1 MNRKTLTIILTSTWL
16 LFWASSSIAGV
27 TEYQE
32 AVDAYN
38 REDYKTAHKLFLEL
52 AEQGVV
58 KAQYKLGLIYGKG
71 KGVAKD
77 YSKAFKWWNLA
88 AEKGNGKAQTNL
100 GWMYEMGKGVPKDA
114 QKAANW
120 YQLASNQGFAKAQEK
135 LNLLLNKT
143 KEFKN
148 LKEKSS
154 KEIKDLQT
162 INAALNSELN
172 QIKSENAK
180 AIEATNQANAKAE
193 QEQLASSKEI
203 KDLQTIN
210 AALNSELNQIKSENA
225 KAIEATNQA
234 NAKAEQEQLA
244 SISDNHSELNTGS
257 VSFRGDA
264 LDVASYSED
273 TFTEVGDYI
282 NDSDRLHEAINS
294 LDKKEFVTAHQL
306 FLDLADKGIA
316 EAQINLGMM
325 FESGQGVPQDF
336 NEAIRW
342 YRLAADQKLIKAQEK
357 LNLLLKKAAEPQINL
372 SLGMM
377 FESGQGVPQDFNEA
391 IRWYRLAADQGLI
404 KAQKKLNFLLN
415 KTKENLQ
422 ENTASSSDN
431 SSELN
436 TGSVSFKEV
445 KLASIKEFENL
456 KQKSS
461 KEIKALQ
468 TTTTSLRSELDKIK
482 SDKARAIE
490 ATRQANTKAKEN
502 KLASIKEFE
511 NLKQKSSKEIKALQ
525 IKITSLRSEIDK
537 IKSTKA
543 RAIEATRQANAKVSE
558 VTTSKDLV
566 SKHLEKWVRA
576 WEKQDIELYLSFY
589 SKEFKGSKERHAD
602 WRTSRQAAFKR
613 PTNISIQLQNIQ
625 ISQNKGTVEINF
637 TQTFKSDGYS
647 DIGIKELVWVKNGSD
662 WRIIKETWMPHK

>member
-148 LKEKSS
+148 LKEK
-154 KEIKDLQT
+154 
-162 INAALNSELN
+162 
-172 QIKSENAK
+172 
-180 AIEATNQANAKAE
+180 
-193 QEQLASSKEI
+193 SSKEI

-456 KQKSS
+456 KQKIS

-482 SDKARAIE
+482 SD
-490 ATRQANTKAKEN
+490 
-502 KLASIKEFE
+502 
-511 NLKQKSSKEIKALQ
+511 
-525 IKITSLRSEIDK
+525 
-537 IKSTKA
+537 KA

-637 TQTFKSDGYS
+637 TQIFKSDGYS

>member
-1 MNRKTLTIILTSTWL
+1 MDRKTLTIILTSTWL

-100 GWMYEMGKGVPKDA
+100 GWMYEMGKGVPKNA

-135 LNLLLNKT
+135 LNLLLYKT

-148 LKEKSS
+148 LKEK
-154 KEIKDLQT
+154 
-162 INAALNSELN
+162 
-172 QIKSENAK
+172 
-180 AIEATNQANAKAE
+180 
-193 QEQLASSKEI
+193 SSKEI

-456 KQKSS
+456 KQKIS

>member
-100 GWMYEMGKGVPKDA
+100 GWMYEMGKGVPKNA

-135 LNLLLNKT
+135 LNLLLYKT

-148 LKEKSS
+148 LKEK
-154 KEIKDLQT
+154 
-162 INAALNSELN
+162 
-172 QIKSENAK
+172 
-180 AIEATNQANAKAE
+180 
-193 QEQLASSKEI
+193 SSKEI

-273 TFTEVGDYI
+273 RFTEVGDYI

-316 EAQINLGMM
+316 EAQIN
-325 FESGQGVPQDF
+325 
-336 NEAIRW
+336 
-342 YRLAADQKLIKAQEK
+342 
-357 LNLLLKKAAEPQINL
+357 
-372 SLGMM
+372 LGMM

>member
-193 QEQLASSKEI
+193 QEQLAS
-203 KDLQTIN
+203 
-210 AALNSELNQIKSENA
+210 
-225 KAIEATNQA
+225 
-234 NAKAEQEQLA
+234 
-244 SISDNHSELNTGS
+244 ISDNHSELNTGS

-325 FESGQGVPQDF
+325 FESRQGV
-336 NEAIRW
+336 
-342 YRLAADQKLIKAQEK
+342 
-357 LNLLLKKAAEPQINL
+357 
-372 SLGMM
+372 S
-377 FESGQGVPQDFNEA
+377 
-391 IRWYRLAADQGLI
+391 
-404 KAQKKLNFLLN
+404 
-415 KTKENLQ
+415 
-422 ENTASSSDN
+422 
-431 SSELN
+431 
-436 TGSVSFKEV
+436 
-445 KLASIKEFENL
+445 
-456 KQKSS
+456 
-461 KEIKALQ
+461 
-468 TTTTSLRSELDKIK
+468 
-482 SDKARAIE
+482 
-490 ATRQANTKAKEN
+490 
-502 KLASIKEFE
+502 
-511 NLKQKSSKEIKALQ
+511 
-525 IKITSLRSEIDK
+525 
-537 IKSTKA
+537 
-543 RAIEATRQANAKVSE
+543 
-558 VTTSKDLV
+558 
-566 SKHLEKWVRA
+566 
-576 WEKQDIELYLSFY
+576 
-589 SKEFKGSKERHAD
+589 
-602 WRTSRQAAFKR
+602 
-613 PTNISIQLQNIQ
+613 
-625 ISQNKGTVEINF
+625 
-637 TQTFKSDGYS
+637 
-647 DIGIKELVWVKNGSD
+647 
-662 WRIIKETWMPHK
+662 

>member
-1 MNRKTLTIILTSTWL
+1 
-16 LFWASSSIAGV
+16 
-27 TEYQE
+27 
-32 AVDAYN
+32 
-38 REDYKTAHKLFLEL
+38 
-52 AEQGVV
+52 
-58 KAQYKLGLIYGKG
+58 
-71 KGVAKD
+71 
-77 YSKAFKWWNLA
+77 
-88 AEKGNGKAQTNL
+88 
-100 GWMYEMGKGVPKDA
+100 
-114 QKAANW
+114 
-120 YQLASNQGFAKAQEK
+120 
-135 LNLLLNKT
+135 
-143 KEFKN
+143 
-148 LKEKSS
+148 
-154 KEIKDLQT
+154 
-162 INAALNSELN
+162 
-172 QIKSENAK
+172 
-180 AIEATNQANAKAE
+180 
-193 QEQLASSKEI
+193 
-203 KDLQTIN
+203 
-210 AALNSELNQIKSENA
+210 
-225 KAIEATNQA
+225 
-234 NAKAEQEQLA
+234 
-244 SISDNHSELNTGS
+244 
-257 VSFRGDA
+257 
-264 LDVASYSED
+264 
-273 TFTEVGDYI
+273 
-282 NDSDRLHEAINS
+282 
-294 LDKKEFVTAHQL
+294 
-306 FLDLADKGIA
+306 
-316 EAQINLGMM
+316 
-325 FESGQGVPQDF
+325 
-336 NEAIRW
+336 
-342 YRLAADQKLIKAQEK
+342 
-357 LNLLLKKAAEPQINL
+357 
-372 SLGMM
+372 M

-468 TTTTSLRSELDKIK
+468 TTT
-482 SDKARAIE
+482 
-490 ATRQANTKAKEN
+490 
-502 KLASIKEFE
+502 
-511 NLKQKSSKEIKALQ
+511 
-525 IKITSLRSEIDK
+525 TSLRSEIDK

>member
-100 GWMYEMGKGVPKDA
+100 GWMYEMGKGVPKNA

-135 LNLLLNKT
+135 LNLLLYKT

-148 LKEKSS
+148 LKEK
-154 KEIKDLQT
+154 
-162 INAALNSELN
+162 
-172 QIKSENAK
+172 
-180 AIEATNQANAKAE
+180 
-193 QEQLASSKEI
+193 SSKEI

-468 TTTTSLRSELDKIK
+468 
-482 SDKARAIE
+482 
-490 ATRQANTKAKEN
+490 
-502 KLASIKEFE
+502 
-511 NLKQKSSKEIKALQ
+511 

>member
-148 LKEKSS
+148 LKEK
-154 KEIKDLQT
+154 
-162 INAALNSELN
+162 
-172 QIKSENAK
+172 
-180 AIEATNQANAKAE
+180 
-193 QEQLASSKEI
+193 SSKEI

-468 TTTTSLRSELDKIK
+468 
-482 SDKARAIE
+482 
-490 ATRQANTKAKEN
+490 
-502 KLASIKEFE
+502 
-511 NLKQKSSKEIKALQ
+511 